1 MKKRMILLPALLLL
15 LGTGTQAQV
24 SPAEEVALTTEI
36 NWQLDSLLPCF
47 RHQPSDSN
55 DLKRE
60 RLNVYG
66 YAPDSL
72 PSYSTD
78 IVAQRLKGLGSLM
91 SMDYN
96 EHVQAYI
103 NMYTLTRREQV
114 ERMLGLAELY
124 FPIFDAE
131 LDRMGMPMELRYLP
145 VVESALNPHARS
157 RVGATGLWQFMLPTG
172 KMYGLDVS
180 SYIDERK
187 DPYKATAAACRYLN
201 NMYKTYGDW
210 LLVIAAYNCGPGNVN
225 KALARNGGKG
235 NFWDIRPYLPQETR
249 GYVPAFIAA
258 TYVFNFH
265 AEHNIF
271 PRYVDFT
278 FQQDTLLVV
287 REKISLWEFAQ
298 ATGTDFYT
306 LKDLNPE
313 LKLDIVPY
321 SDEPYVLRVP
331 MRTGQVYAAYR
342 DSIQAAMAR
351 INADT
356 VRYVY
361 DTNRVSK
368 LTSRAFE
375 QENNSGVA
383 ESRPSGTSTAQGV
396 LVYHKVRSGDVVGKL
411 ATKYHVSAKQIQSW
425 NGLRGYTIK
434 AGQKL
439 KIYVPERYANV
450 EKTAAPEKTATA
462 SVAAPAPAA
471 KTTEAVTAS
480 ASNQGSAKYHT
491 VQSGDTL
498 WDIANSYTV
507 SVEKLM
513 ALNNLS
519 NNRLEVGQKLRVQ

>member
-1 MKKRMILLPALLLL
+1 MKKRMILLPALLLWM
-15 LGTGTQAQV
+15 GTGTQAQN
-24 SPAEEVALTTEI
+24 SPVDEVANTTEI
-36 NWQLDSLLPCF
+36 IWQLDNLVPCYHF
-47 RHQPSDSN
+47 QPSDSST
-55 DLKRE
+55 LKRD

-103 NMYTLTRREQV
+103 NMYTLQRRGQV

-265 AEHNIF
+265 AEHNLF

-287 REKISLWEFAQ
+287 REKISLYEFAQ

-342 DSIQAAMAR
+342 DSISAAMAR

-356 VRYVY
+356 VRFAY

-368 LTSRAFE
+368 LTSQPFQ
-375 QENNSGVA
+375 QESGAAVA
-383 ESRPSGTSTAQGV
+383 DSRPSGTSTAQGV
-396 LVYHKVRSGDVVGKL
+396 LVYHKVRPGDVVGKL

-434 AGQKL
+434 SGQKL

-450 EKTAAPEKTATA
+450 EKTAAEKTATA
-462 SVAAPAPAA
+462 SAAPVKA
-471 KTTEAVTAS
+471 TESNATAS
-480 ASNQGSAKYHT
+480 TVKEGSTKYHT

-498 WDIANSYTV
+498 WDIANNYTV

-513 ALNNLS
+513 ELNNLS
-519 NNRLEVGQKLRVQ
+519 NNRLEVGQKIRIQ

>member
-1 MKKRMILLPALLLL
+1 MKKRMFLLPALLWI
-15 LGTGTQAQV
+15 LGTGTQAQN
-24 SPAEEVALTTEI
+24 SPAEEVALTKEI
-36 NWQLDSLLPCF
+36 NWQLDSLLPCY
-47 RHQPSDSN
+47 HYQPSDSN
-55 DLKRE
+55 ALKRDL
-60 RLNVYG
+60 LNTYG

-78 IVAQRLKGLGSLM
+78 IVAQRLKGLGSMM

-96 EHVQAYI
+96 EYVQAYI
-103 NMYTLTRREQV
+103 NMYTLQRRGQV

-124 FPIFDAE
+124 FPIFEAE
-131 LDRMGMPMELRYLP
+131 LDRMDMPIELKYLP
-145 VVESALNPHARS
+145 VIESALIPNARS

-172 KMYGLDVS
+172 KMYGLDVT
-180 SYIDERK
+180 SYVDERR
-187 DPYKATAAACRYLN
+187 DPYKATHAACRYLK

-225 KALARNGGKG
+225 KALARNGGRG
-235 NFWDIRPYLPQETR
+235 NFWEIRQHLPQETR

-258 TYVFNFH
+258 AYVFNFH

-278 FQQDTLLVV
+278 FQQDTLMVV
-287 REKISLWEFAQ
+287 REKISLVEFAR
-298 ATGTDFYT
+298 ATGTDFYV

-356 VRYVY
+356 VRFAY

-368 LTSRAFE
+368 LTNTVFQ
-375 QENNSGVA
+375 QESPSAVA

-396 LVYHKVRSGDVVGKL
+396 LVYHKVRPGDVVGKL
-411 ATKYHVSAKQIQSW
+411 ATKYHVSTKQIQSW

-434 AGQKL
+434 SGQKL

-450 EKTAAPEKTATA
+450 EKSESEAKTATA
-462 SVAAPAPAA
+462 SAA
-471 KTTEAVTAS
+471 TSTAS
-480 ASNQGSAKYHT
+480 AKASPTASAAKEASTKYHT

-498 WDIANSYTV
+498 WEIANSYTV
-507 SVEKLM
+507 SVEKIM
-513 ALNNLS
+513 ELNNLS